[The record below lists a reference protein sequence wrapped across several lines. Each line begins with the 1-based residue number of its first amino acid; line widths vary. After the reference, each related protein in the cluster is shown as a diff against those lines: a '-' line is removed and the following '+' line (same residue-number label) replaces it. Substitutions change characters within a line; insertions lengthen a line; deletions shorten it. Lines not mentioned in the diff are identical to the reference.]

1 MSEKIK
7 PYRSTLHF
15 PECRRKMKICKA
27 ATFFPIA
34 VVALSAVVGTIIIL
48 AKGGISIVNDEANYL
63 FGTLIMWSI
72 ITAIPSACIIAGYK
86 IPCFPAGLAFALMAA
101 FIENTALMIT
111 SFLGVMSCV
120 IAFFYICEMDDLK
133 NTYGYPSFREDCE
146 FEYLRTTTPII
157 EQEKERLG
165 GTEEETEEISEEESE
180 EISEE
185 TTEEKEE
192 E

>member
-7 PYRSTLHF
+7 PYRSTFHF

-27 ATFFPIA
+27 ATFFPIG
-34 VVALSAVVGTIIIL
+34 VVALSAIVGTIVIL

-72 ITAIPSACIIAGYK
+72 ITAIPSACVIAGYK
-86 IPCFPAGLAFALMAA
+86 IPCFPAGIAFALMAA
-101 FIENTALMIT
+101 FIENTPLMIT

-120 IAFFYICEMDDLK
+120 IAFFYICEMDELK
-133 NTYGYPSFREDCE
+133 GTYGYPSFREDCE
-146 FEYLRTTTPII
+146 FEYLRTTKSIMD
-157 EQEKERLG
+157 QEKERLG
-165 GTEEETEEISEEESE
+165 ETEEETEEVSEEK
-180 EISEE
+180 EE
-185 TTEEKEE
+185 TSEEKEE

>member
-7 PYRSTLHF
+7 PFRSTLHF

-27 ATFFPIA
+27 ATFFPIS
-34 VVALSAVVGTIIIL
+34 VVALSAVIGTIIIL
-48 AKGGISIVNDEANYL
+48 IKGGISIVNDEANYL
-63 FGTLIMWSI
+63 FGTLVMWSI
-72 ITAIPSACIIAGYK
+72 ITAIPSACVIMGYK

-146 FEYLRTTTPII
+146 FEYLRTTNSII
-157 EQEKERLG
+157 DAESERLG
-165 GTEEETEEISEEESE
+165 ETEEETEEISEE
-180 EISEE
+180 
-185 TTEEKEE
+185 TTEEKTEE
-192 E
+192 

>member
-15 PECRRKMKICKA
+15 PECRRKMKVCKI
-27 ATFFPIA
+27 ATFFPIS

-48 AKGGISIVNDEANYL
+48 IKGGISIVNDEANYL

-72 ITAIPSACIIAGYK
+72 ITAIPSACVIAGYK
-86 IPCFPAGLAFALMAA
+86 IPCFPAGLAFALMSA
-101 FIENTALMIT
+101 FIESTPLMIT

-133 NTYGYPSFREDCE
+133 NTYGYPHFREDCE
-146 FEYLRTTTPII
+146 FEYLRTTKSII
-157 EQEKERLG
+157 DAEKERLG
-165 GTEEETEEISEEESE
+165 ETEETEEV
-180 EISEE
+180 SEE
-185 TTEEKEE
+185 TAEEKEE

>member
-7 PYRSTLHF
+7 PFRSTLHF

-27 ATFFPIA
+27 ATFFPIS

-48 AKGGISIVNDEANYL
+48 IKGGISIVNDEANYL
-63 FGTLIMWSI
+63 FGTLVMWSI
-72 ITAIPSACIIAGYK
+72 ITAIPSACVIMGYK

-146 FEYLRTTTPII
+146 FEYLRTTKSII
-157 EQEKERLG
+157 DAESERLG
-165 GTEEETEEISEEESE
+165 ETKEETE

-185 TTEEKEE
+185 TTEEKTEE
-192 E
+192 

>member
-7 PYRSTLHF
+7 PFRSTLHF

-27 ATFFPIA
+27 ATFFPIS
-34 VVALSAVVGTIIIL
+34 VVALSAIVGTIAIL
-48 AKGGISIVNDEANYL
+48 IKGGISIVNDEANYL
-63 FGTLIMWSI
+63 FGTLVMWSI
-72 ITAIPSACIIAGYK
+72 ITAIPSACVIMGYK

-146 FEYLRTTTPII
+146 FEYLRTTKSII
-157 EQEKERLG
+157 DAESERLG
-165 GTEEETEEISEEESE
+165 ETKEETE

-185 TTEEKEE
+185 TTEEKTEE
-192 E
+192 

>member
-7 PYRSTLHF
+7 PFHSTIHF
-15 PECRRKMKICKA
+15 PECRRKMKVCKA
-27 ATFFPIA
+27 ATFSPIA

-48 AKGGISIVNDEANYL
+48 AKGGISIVNNEANYL

-146 FEYLRTTTPII
+146 FEYLRTTKSII
-157 EQEKERLG
+157 DQEEERLG
-165 GTEEETEEISEEESE
+165 KTDKIPEETDE
-180 EISEE
+180 
-185 TTEEKEE
+185 
-192 E
+192 

>member
-7 PYRSTLHF
+7 PFRSTLHF

-27 ATFFPIA
+27 ATFFPIS

-48 AKGGISIVNDEANYL
+48 IKGGISIVNDEANYL
-63 FGTLIMWSI
+63 FGTLVMWSI
-72 ITAIPSACIIAGYK
+72 ITAIPSACVIMGYK

-146 FEYLRTTTPII
+146 FEYLRTTKSII
-157 EQEKERLG
+157 DAESERLG
-165 GTEEETEEISEEESE
+165 ETKEETEEISEETEETSE
-180 EISEE
+180 EK
-185 TTEEKEE
+185 TEE
-192 E
+192 